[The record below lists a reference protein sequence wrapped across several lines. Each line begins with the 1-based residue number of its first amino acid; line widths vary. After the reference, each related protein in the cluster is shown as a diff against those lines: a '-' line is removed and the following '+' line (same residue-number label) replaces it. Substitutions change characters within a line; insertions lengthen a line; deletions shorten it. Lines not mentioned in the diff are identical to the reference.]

1 MRVGTLLGIS
11 AGLMACAESTA
22 PVAPLRVLDQPPALS
37 AAAEASTHITQ
48 PFNSSLLISC
58 ANGGQGEMV
67 ALSGEVDIVSHSST
81 DANGGGHL
89 SMHIRPS
96 SVTGVG
102 ATSGLM
108 YRGTGGGLVSQ
119 FDAADGHPA
128 VYTMINNFRVL
139 GQGPGNNV
147 LMHMTIHVTMNANG
161 DQTAQVDLSSQ
172 GCK

>member
-1 MRVGTLLGIS
+1 MRVGTLLGFAI
-11 AGLMACAESTA
+11 GLMACTESTA

-58 ANGGQGEMV
+58 ANGGQGETV
-67 ALSGEVDIVSHSST
+67 ALSGEVEIVSHSTT
-81 DANGGGHL
+81 DANGGVHL
-89 SMHIRPS
+89 SMHVRPS

-102 ATSGLM
+102 ATSGLT
-108 YRGTGGGLVSQ
+108 YRGTGGGLLSQ
-119 FDAADGHPA
+119 FDAADGFPA
-128 VYTMINNFRVL
+128 VYTMINNFRII
-139 GQGPGNNV
+139 GQGPGNNL
-147 LMHMTIHVTMNANG
+147 LMHMTIHVTMNAGG